1 MIAVNLSGIIEQK
14 GKISGF
20 ELFGFNK
27 ASTLLFSEILEQQI
41 GKQQN
46 AGYGNKIVT
55 QSKKEYYIEKI
66 CRKQRKKDLDN
77 NENNTLNPT
86 TYQCAT
92 FEKNNGVN
100 DIDNV
105 DRPEK
110 TELEKIDF
118 KDDERQHQVR
128 ISVPQVKNGRK
139 LEVTIEEVKKF
150 LEFLQDSNLLSKDVF
165 TDVKS
170 VTAEDML
177 GGFESIEP
185 INTDDIKLL
194 LERLLEGIAL
204 QEEGIE
210 KLKDIINTSLNQI
223 TLPEVE
229 AVYDNFIP
237 SQENK
242 NNSNS
247 LDYNLMIT
255 EELQEAYESSELSE
269 KTVIKLSSINQT
281 GLVKQNKN
289 QKTEDSNPSII
300 PENEGDLSLGMP
312 ALENQTIVNL
322 HNPSYEGFEV
332 FYDRYGNA
340 FYNTFHESN
349 TALAEQDVK
358 IKTDIFA
365 GNITKEDVI
374 LQVVEK
380 AKTYVAGEKSEMLI
394 ELKPEILGKVT
405 LRVLTENDMVKAEF
419 YAENIHVKEILE
431 SNLQMLKDA
440 LTKSGYTVQEF
451 SVTVQDQR
459 AGSSFSFNG
468 NNRNN
473 WSPKNGSKVI
483 DNVSA
488 VSISDN
494 YRLEEEDIAFGYFG
508 LTGNKLNLMA

>member
-1 MIAVNLSGIIEQK
+1 
-14 GKISGF
+14 
-20 ELFGFNK
+20 
-27 ASTLLFSEILEQQI
+27 
-41 GKQQN
+41 
-46 AGYGNKIVT
+46 
-55 QSKKEYYIEKI
+55 
-66 CRKQRKKDLDN
+66 
-77 NENNTLNPT
+77 
-86 TYQCAT
+86 
-92 FEKNNGVN
+92 
-100 DIDNV
+100 
-105 DRPEK
+105 
-110 TELEKIDF
+110 
-118 KDDERQHQVR
+118 
-128 ISVPQVKNGRK
+128 
-139 LEVTIEEVKKF
+139 
-150 LEFLQDSNLLSKDVF
+150 
-165 TDVKS
+165 
-170 VTAEDML
+170 
-177 GGFESIEP
+177 
-185 INTDDIKLL
+185 
-194 LERLLEGIAL
+194 
-204 QEEGIE
+204 
-210 KLKDIINTSLNQI
+210 
-223 TLPEVE
+223 
-229 AVYDNFIP
+229 
-237 SQENK
+237 
-242 NNSNS
+242 
-247 LDYNLMIT
+247 
-255 EELQEAYESSELSE
+255 
-269 KTVIKLSSINQT
+269 
-281 GLVKQNKN
+281 
-289 QKTEDSNPSII
+289 
-300 PENEGDLSLGMP
+300 MP